1 MNNSDLLIT
10 AYTLA
15 QKQFELPEL
24 SPQFDEEQA
33 VKIIAKAVGEL
44 LDRDLEKLLQICY
57 RIDLSEQRLKE
68 ILHESAPD
76 QVAEDLAK
84 ALWERQKQKAEIW
97 KRYS

>member
-1 MNNSDLLIT
+1 MKNPELIT
-10 AYTLA
+10 TAYSLA
-15 QKQFELPEL
+15 RKQFDLPEI
-24 SPQFDEEQA
+24 PAQFDEEQA

-57 RIDLSEQRLKE
+57 RIDLSEKRLKE

-76 QVAEDLAK
+76 QVAEDLAR

>member
-1 MNNSDLLIT
+1 MNNSDLLTT
-10 AYTLA
+10 AYSLA

-24 SPQFDEEQA
+24 PPQFDEEQA

-76 QVAEDLAK
+76 LVAEDLAR

>member
-1 MNNSDLLIT
+1 MKNPELVET
-10 AYTLA
+10 AYALA
-15 QKQFELPEL
+15 RKQFDLPELPE
-24 SPQFDEEQA
+24 QFDEDRA

-44 LDRDLEKLLQICY
+44 LNRDLEKLLQICY